1 MNRGLEQMENFSS
14 ENIGRTSKQENG
26 YLIEE
31 NQEESTEATSAETK
45 EKPENKV
52 EQEKTLRKE
61 KVKEWLDMTLY
72 HIRNNDEKMRD
83 PEVVNSVASREALA
97 MKMIAAFEASPEVKG
112 FIENGEPQRLHVRW
126 KLKWQIYSGENG
138 KAEKYLTTAG
148 ILLSEAEDIS
158 TKSLD
163 DNADDGGAILP
174 EHPNLLSPEDE
185 EFLKGKRV
193 VEEKER
199 KDGMI
204 YTL

>member
-1 MNRGLEQMENFSS
+1 MENFSS

-31 NQEESTEATSAETK
+31 NQEESAEATSAETK

-97 MKMIAAFEASPEVKG
+97 MKMIAAFDASPEVKG

-185 EFLKGKRV
+185 EYLKGKRV

>member
-1 MNRGLEQMENFSS
+1 MNRGLEQMENFSR
-14 ENIGRTSKQENG
+14 ENISHSSKQEKG

-31 NQEESTEATSAETK
+31 NQEESIEATSAEAK
-45 EKPENKV
+45 EKPENKT
-52 EQEKTLRKE
+52 EQEKTFRKE

-83 PEVVNSVASREALA
+83 PEVINSVASREALA
-97 MKMIAAFEASPEVKG
+97 MKIIAAFDSSSEVKG
-112 FIENGEPQRLHVRW
+112 FIERGEPQRIHIRW
-126 KLKWQIYSGENG
+126 KLKWETFSGENG

-163 DNADDGGAILP
+163 ENADDGGAVLP

-185 EFLKGKRV
+185 ERLKGKRV